1 MSSDVKLKDRR
12 KKVSRNAWWL
22 ALAGVLAINT
32 VVSYGIVRLNAPV
45 TVAFNMKQTV
55 DAFFDS
61 ASQKQLSE
69 AQSKTL
75 SARFNTALEA
85 SLQAW
90 QQKHHA
96 VILVSPAVVQ
106 GAPDTRVLSD
116 NESKVF
122 FEKVKGQYPE
132 MDIKIP
138 FLTVMETLQYK
149 PAESAAKVQCPVLVV
164 IAGQD
169 SVNPPEQGRALYDA
183 VASGTKELYE
193 EADACHYDIYE
204 GAFFERV
211 AAVQTQWFKKHL

>member
-1 MSSDVKLKDRR
+1 MMRLRAEKQVCIDNQRIGLWGTSLGGCHVFNAAAQDKRVKSIVSQLAFADGEVLVTGEMNELEKASFLSTLNKMAE
-12 KKVSRNAWWL
+12 KKKNTGKEMFV
-22 ALAGVLAINT
+22 GV
-32 VVSYGIVRLNAPV
+32 
-45 TVAFNMKQTV
+45 
-55 DAFFDS
+55 
-61 ASQKQLSE
+61 
-69 AQSKTL
+69 
-75 SARFNTALEA
+75 
-85 SLQAW
+85 
-90 QQKHHA
+90 
-96 VILVSPAVVQ
+96 
-106 GAPDTRVLSD
+106 TRVLSD

-193 EADACHYDIYE
+193 EADACHYDIYK